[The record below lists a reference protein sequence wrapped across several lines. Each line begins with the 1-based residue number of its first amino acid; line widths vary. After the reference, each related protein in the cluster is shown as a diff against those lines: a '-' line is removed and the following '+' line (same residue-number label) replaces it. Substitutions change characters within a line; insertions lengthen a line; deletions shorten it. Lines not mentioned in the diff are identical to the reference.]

1 MISIP
6 KGKKPLHRRWFALA
20 FLLRCFEHDFLK
32 KFRDTVVVTGWQ
44 VRRSSCCAKLNFRAC
59 SLHAPGECRLRSHA
73 FSLARMFLRRGTV
86 PSLDAKGCNMP
97 YPFFIRAIPVR
108 HSLHSY
114 PCPYTILIFHCFAT
128 LQGRNRSRMQQPHH
142 RNLMKSKQLSK
153 RREVAKKRH
162 ERQTE
167 TAEGEKTVTVSGALG
182 PFSLLLQVC
191 FINKKRKKT
200 RKTSYV

>member
-59 SLHAPGECRLRSHA
+59 SLHASGECRLRSHA

-97 YPFFIRAIPVR
+97 YPFLFVP
-108 HSLHSY
+108 SLFDTAYILTLVLTQFSFFTVLR
-114 PCPYTILIFHCFAT
+114 PYRGETEAECNSLITEIL
-128 LQGRNRSRMQQPHH
+128 
-142 RNLMKSKQLSK
+142 
-153 RREVAKKRH
+153 
-162 ERQTE
+162 
-167 TAEGEKTVTVSGALG
+167 
-182 PFSLLLQVC
+182 
-191 FINKKRKKT
+191 
-200 RKTSYV
+200 

>member
-1 MISIP
+1 MS
-6 KGKKPLHRRWFALA
+6 LA
-20 FLLRCFEHDFLK
+20 FTCF
-32 KFRDTVVVTGWQ
+32 Q
-44 VRRSSCCAKLNFRAC
+44 SCSDVFEKRYC
-59 SLHAPGECRLRSHA
+59 SQSGRKRLQYAVSI
-73 FSLARMFLRRGTV
+73 
-86 PSLDAKGCNMP
+86 
-97 YPFFIRAIPVR
+97 FIRAIPVR
-108 HSLHSY
+108 HSSHSY